1 MKRGKFK
8 FLKLLN
14 EYRSLKYEL
23 EYIQEVLR
31 DGHQDFE
38 IYYRRWCVENDV
50 DLSELQK
57 RNQRKVDMI
66 FIEQKSH
73 KIKEDIAI
81 KEFKEERKDEK
92 NFKGIFKSVARKL
105 HPDTLREDDPRK
117 EEYEEAF
124 KKAVGAN
131 EEGRWGDLFDVVEHY
146 KIKLND
152 YKEPIRCLEFD
163 IEKIK
168 REIDKEK
175 GTYSWLLH
183 EAETEQEKENVVKK
197 FLSHLF
203 GWREQ

>member
-14 EYRSLKYEL
+14 EYRSLNYEL

-31 DGHQDFE
+31 EGHQEFE
-38 IYYRRWCVENDV
+38 VYYRQWCAENNV
-50 DLSELQK
+50 DLNELNK

-66 FIEQKSH
+66 FIEEKSH
-73 KIKEDIAI
+73 KMKEDIAV
-81 KEFKEERKDEK
+81 KEFKEERKEEK
-92 NFKGIFKSVARKL
+92 NFKDIFKSVARKL

-131 EEGRWGDLFDVVEHY
+131 EDGRWGDLFDVVEHY
-146 KIKLND
+146 KIPLKD
-152 YKEPIRCLEFD
+152 YKDPIKCLEFD

-168 REIDKEK
+168 RKIDKEK

-183 EAETEQEKENVVKK
+183 EAETEQQKENVVKK
-197 FLSHLF
+197 FLNHLF
-203 GWREQ
+203 GWRG